1 LSINRLIDI
10 FAEMTAT
17 RSRPSAEARRK
28 LIEAGIALFGRKG
41 LEGTSIREIAL
52 AAGVNI
58 AGIAYHFGGKDK
70 LYLACAEHIAKTV
83 LRGVNEKLSRAET
96 APKQPTDALK
106 STLRGAAEFMLATPE
121 IADFARFV
129 LREQMDPSPAF
140 DVLYAT
146 FMEPM
151 HRRLC
156 GLWAQATGNEAES
169 ERTKLKVFALIAQI
183 FVFRMAR
190 AGALRRLGWQEIGAA
205 EIAAIVTLLE
215 ESVDALIAAERRP

>member
-1 LSINRLIDI
+1 
-10 FAEMTAT
+10 MTASD
-17 RSRPSAEARRK
+17 SRPSAQARRK
-28 LIEAGIALFGRKG
+28 LIEAGIVLFGRKG
-41 LEGTSIREIAL
+41 LEGTSTREIAG

-58 AGIAYHFGGKDK
+58 AGIAYHFGGKDR

-83 LRGVNEKLSRAET
+83 LSGVNEQLRGAKSGANSGGSSP
-96 APKQPTDALK
+96 AAALK
-106 STLRGAAEFMLATPE
+106 STLRGAAEFMLARPE

-156 GLWAQATGNEAES
+156 ALWAQATGNEAES
-169 ERTKLKVFALIAQI
+169 ERTKLKVFALVAQI